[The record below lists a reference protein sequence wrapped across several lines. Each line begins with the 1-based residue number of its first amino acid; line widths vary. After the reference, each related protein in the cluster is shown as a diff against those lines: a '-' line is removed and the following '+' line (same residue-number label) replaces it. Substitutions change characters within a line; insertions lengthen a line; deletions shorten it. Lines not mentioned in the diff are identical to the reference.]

1 MADTSTPP
9 DAVSPDAAC
18 DGCGFAADDY
28 SVRDL
33 RTSPRW
39 LTTMLEDMLAPVA
52 PTSLEHPAVDDR
64 LATLQA
70 DIDGL
75 DGDDPDPAGVHAGV
89 HGLRDL
95 SRTLRQIG
103 AGVATQQG
111 SVVQL
116 SISDGGVP
124 KAAVATVEVG
134 PRGFV
139 GDRQGD
145 RKHHG
150 RPFQAVCLWS
160 SEVIDALATEGHPI
174 GPGLAG
180 ENLTI
185 SGIDWTTIRP
195 GVRLLVGD
203 VTLEVSGFA
212 EPCRKNDQ
220 WFVDRSDRIDHRLHP
235 GWSRAYAW
243 VVEPGTI
250 AVGDD
255 VIVEP

>member
-1 MADTSTPP
+1 M
-9 DAVSPDAAC
+9 VSDAC
-18 DGCGFAADDY
+18 DGCRFCPDDY
-28 SVRDL
+28 TERDL

-39 LTTMLEDMLAPVA
+39 LTTMLEDMLAPVD
-52 PTSLEHPAVDDR
+52 PTALAHPAVDEQVSG
-64 LATLQA
+64 LQTT
-70 DIDGL
+70 IDGI
-75 DGDDPDPAGVHAGV
+75 DADPAETARVHFGV

-95 SRTLRQIG
+95 SRTLHHIG
-103 AGVATQQG
+103 AGAETQQG
-111 SVVQL
+111 TVAQL
-116 SISDGGVP
+116 STSDGGVP
-124 KAAVATVEVG
+124 KSAVASVEVG

-160 SEVIDALATEGHPI
+160 SEVIDALAAEGHPI

-180 ENLTI
+180 ENLTV
-185 SGIDWTTIRP
+185 SGIDWATLRP

-203 VTLEVSGFA
+203 VTLEVSGWA
-212 EPCRKNDQ
+212 EPCRKNDR
-220 WFVDRSDRIDHRLHP
+220 WFIDRSDRMDHRLHP

-243 VVEPGTI
+243 VIEPGTI
-250 AVGDD
+250 AAGDD

>member
-1 MADTSTPP
+1 
-9 DAVSPDAAC
+9 
-18 DGCGFAADDY
+18 
-28 SVRDL
+28 
-33 RTSPRW
+33 
-39 LTTMLEDMLAPVA
+39 MLEDMLTPID
-52 PTSLEHPAVDDR
+52 PTSREHPAVDDQV
-64 LATLQA
+64 ATLRA
-70 DIDGL
+70 ILGSFDA
-75 DGDDPDPAGVHAGV
+75 DDPGRPPEAAAVHAGV

-95 SRTLRQIG
+95 SRTLHLVG

-111 SVVQL
+111 MVAQL
-116 SISDGGVP
+116 STSEGGVP
-124 KAAVATVEVG
+124 KAAVACVEVG

-160 SEVIDALATEGHPI
+160 SEIIDALVAEGHSI
-174 GPGLAG
+174 APGLAG

-185 SGIDWTTIRP
+185 SGIDWATIRP
-195 GVRLLVGD
+195 GVRMLVGD
-203 VTLEVSGFA
+203 VTLEISGWA

-220 WFVDRSDRIDHRLHP
+220 WFTDRSDRMDHGINP

-243 VVEPGTI
+243 VIEPGTT
-250 AVGDD
+250 ATDDD

>member
-1 MADTSTPP
+1 MTETSTPP
-9 DAVSPDAAC
+9 GTAC
-18 DGCGFAADDY
+18 DGCGFLAGDY
-28 SVRDL
+28 SERDL
-33 RTSPRW
+33 RTGPRW
-39 LTTMLEDMLAPVA
+39 LTSMLEDMLAPIDPV
-52 PTSLEHPAVDDR
+52 TLEHPAVDEQIAMLRTTVD
-64 LATLQA
+64 A
-70 DIDGL
+70 IDDDEL
-75 DGDDPDPAGVHAGV
+75 DPIAVHTGV

-95 SRTLRQIG
+95 SRTLHLAG

-116 SISDGGVP
+116 STSDGGVP

-160 SEVIDALATEGHPI
+160 SEVIDALAAEGHPI

-180 ENLTI
+180 ENLTV

-195 GVRLLVGD
+195 GVRMLVGD

-220 WFVDRSDRIDHRLHP
+220 WFTDRSDRIDHRLHP

>member
-1 MADTSTPP
+1 MR
-9 DAVSPDAAC
+9 
-18 DGCGFAADDY
+18 DDM
-28 SVRDL
+28 V
-33 RTSPRW
+33 
-39 LTTMLEDMLAPVA
+39 APVD
-52 PTSLEHPAVDDR
+52 PIDLEHPSVDAR
-64 LATLQA
+64 LVTLA
-70 DIDGL
+70 EVIDGV
-75 DGDDPDPAGVHAGV
+75 DPDDPDPATIHAAV

-95 SRTLRQIG
+95 SRTLHLVG

-111 SVVQL
+111 TVAQL
-116 SISDGGVP
+116 STSDGGVP
-124 KAAVATVEVG
+124 KRAVASAEVG

-160 SEVIDALATEGHPI
+160 AEVIDTLVAEGHPI
-174 GPGLAG
+174 GPGVTG
-180 ENLTI
+180 ENLTV
-185 SGIDWTTIRP
+185 SGIDWDTIRP

-203 VTLEVSGFA
+203 VTLEISGWA

-220 WFVDRSDRIDHRLHP
+220 WFTDRSDRMDHRLHP

-250 AVGDD
+250 ATGDT